1 MPDQS
6 QPDHANESD
15 GLDEVLWGALAIGA
29 AINRTERQAHYLLER
44 GLLDATK
51 TGKIWTSTPRRL
63 RGRLLGEVVA
73 A

>member
-1 MPDQS
+1 M
-6 QPDHANESD
+6 PDHANESD
-15 GLDEVLWGALAIGA
+15 GLDEVLWGAAAIGA

-63 RGRLLGEVVA
+63 RGRLLGEVA